1 MKGLLKLPL
10 WTLVMLLVS
19 CNHHE
24 LCYHHPHTAQVRV
37 NVDWTE
43 FVEEDPTGMTVM
55 VYPAD
60 GGKPY
65 ISLTHTL
72 DHASFNLP
80 EGVYHTLAFNQSESE
95 FGTLEFRQME
105 KYDKAEVVS
114 ATQDSRWYEGRADG
128 GRVVTQPEWI
138 ATHREEGAEVTRQ
151 MVEEVRPEGKYRT
164 GDAMDYVLSSLVPRN
179 IVYTIHVRVYIKGI
193 YNLRSARAALDG
205 MAEGYR
211 FAEACPSE
219 VTAIYLMEDWNLVV
233 DKTDPTRGYIETDL
247 YCFGLPKGH
256 EGVAEENLFDLSLLL
271 VDNKTLLHF
280 PFMVGDKFDHLEADI
295 SLSLNMEMEVELAEV
310 LPDVKPEG
318 GSGSGFDA
326 SVEDWGEEIEYDISM

>member
-1 MKGLLKLPL
+1 MRVQLFSLLGVL
-10 WTLVMLLVS
+10 MLLVS

-24 LCYHHPHTAQVRV
+24 LCYSHPHTAKVRV
-37 NVDWTE
+37 NVDWSE

-65 ISLTHTL
+65 TVLTHTL
-72 DHASFNLP
+72 DGASFNLF
-80 EGVYHTLAFNQSESE
+80 EGVYHTLAFNQSVSE
-95 FGTLEFRQME
+95 FGSLEFRQME

-138 ATHREEGAEVTRQ
+138 GSHREEGAMVTRQ
-151 MVEEVRPEGKYRT
+151 MVQAMRQEGKYRS
-164 GDAMDYVLSSLVPRN
+164 GEGAEYVLSNLVPQN
-179 IVYTIHVRVYIKGI
+179 MVYTVHARVYVEGI

-211 FAEACPSE
+211 FAMARPSH
-219 VTAIYLMEDWNLVV
+219 VSATYLMEEWEMTV
-233 DKTDPTRGYIETDL
+233 DKSDPTRGYIDTYL
-247 YCFGLPKGH
+247 YCFGLPDGH
-256 EGVAEENLFDLSLLL
+256 QGTADENLFTLSVLL
-271 VDNKTLLHF
+271 VDNKTVLNF
-280 PFMVGDKFDHLEADI
+280 PFMVGDKFEQGDT
-295 SLSLNMEMEVELAEV
+295 SVRLSLNLELELAEP

-326 SVEDWGEEIEYDISM
+326 TVEDWGEEIEHDIQM

>member
-1 MKGLLKLPL
+1 MRVQLFSLLGVL
-10 WTLVMLLVS
+10 MLLVS

-24 LCYHHPHTAQVRV
+24 LCYSHPHTAKVRV
-37 NVDWTE
+37 NVDWSE

-65 ISLTHTL
+65 TVLTHTL
-72 DHASFNLP
+72 DGASFNLF
-80 EGVYHTLAFNQSESE
+80 EGVYHTLAFNQSVSE
-95 FGTLEFRQME
+95 FGSLEFRQME

-138 ATHREEGAEVTRQ
+138 GSHREEGAMVTRQ
-151 MVEEVRPEGKYRT
+151 MVQAMRQEGKYRS
-164 GDAMDYVLSSLVPRN
+164 GEGAEYVLSNLVPQN
-179 IVYTIHVRVYIKGI
+179 MVYTVHARVYVEGI

-211 FAEACPSE
+211 FAMAQPSH
-219 VTAIYLMEDWNLVV
+219 VSATYLMEEWEMTV
-233 DKTDPTRGYIETDL
+233 DKSDPTRGYIDTYL
-247 YCFGLPKGH
+247 YCFGLPDGH
-256 EGVAEENLFDLSLLL
+256 QGTADENLFTLSVLL
-271 VDNKTLLHF
+271 VDNKTVLNF
-280 PFMVGDKFDHLEADI
+280 PFMVGDKFEQGDT
-295 SLSLNMEMEVELAEV
+295 SVRLSLNLELELAEP

-326 SVEDWGEEIEYDISM
+326 TVEDWGEEIEHDIQM

>member
-1 MKGLLKLPL
+1 MRVQLFSLLGVL
-10 WTLVMLLVS
+10 MLLVS

-24 LCYHHPHTAQVRV
+24 LCYSHPHTAKVRV
-37 NVDWTE
+37 NVDWSE

-65 ISLTHTL
+65 TVLTHTL
-72 DHASFNLP
+72 DGASFNLP
-80 EGVYHTLAFNQSESE
+80 EGVYHTLAFNQSVSE
-95 FGTLEFRQME
+95 FGSLEFRQME

-138 ATHREEGAEVTRQ
+138 ASHREEGAMVTRQ
-151 MVEEVRPEGKYRT
+151 MVQAMRPEGKYRS
-164 GDAMDYVLSSLVPRN
+164 GKDAEYVLSNLVPQN
-179 IVYTIHVRVYIKGI
+179 MVYTVHVRVYVEGI

-211 FAEACPSE
+211 FAMARPSH
-219 VTAIYLMEDWNLVV
+219 VSATYLMEEWEMTV
-233 DKTDPTRGYIETDL
+233 DKSDPTRGYIDTYL
-247 YCFGLPKGH
+247 YCFGLPDGH
-256 EGVAEENLFDLSLLL
+256 QGTADENQFTLSVLL
-271 VDNKTLLHF
+271 VDNKTVLNF
-280 PFMVGDKFDHLEADI
+280 PFMVGDKFEQGDT
-295 SLSLNMEMEVELAEV
+295 SVRLSLNLELELTDP

-326 SVEDWGEEIEYDISM
+326 TVEDWGEEIEHDIQM

>member
-1 MKGLLKLPL
+1 MRVQLFSLLGVL
-10 WTLVMLLVS
+10 MLLVS

-24 LCYHHPHTAQVRV
+24 LCYSHPHTAKVRV
-37 NVDWTE
+37 NVDWSE

-65 ISLTHTL
+65 TVLTHTL
-72 DHASFNLP
+72 DGASFNLF
-80 EGVYHTLAFNQSESE
+80 EGVYHTLAFNQSVSE
-95 FGTLEFRQME
+95 FGSLEFRQME

-138 ATHREEGAEVTRQ
+138 GSHREEGAMVTRQ
-151 MVEEVRPEGKYRT
+151 MVQAMRQEGKYRS
-164 GDAMDYVLSSLVPRN
+164 GEGAEYVLSNLVPQN
-179 IVYTIHVRVYIKGI
+179 MVYTVHARVYIEGI

-211 FAEACPSE
+211 FAMARPSH
-219 VTAIYLMEDWNLVV
+219 VSATYLMEEWEMTV
-233 DKTDPTRGYIETDL
+233 DKSDPTRGYIDTYL
-247 YCFGLPKGH
+247 YCFGLPDGH
-256 EGVAEENLFDLSLLL
+256 QGTADENLFTLSVLL
-271 VDNKTLLHF
+271 VDNKTVLNF
-280 PFMVGDKFDHLEADI
+280 PFMVGDKFEQGDT
-295 SLSLNMEMEVELAEV
+295 SVRLSLNLELELAEP

-326 SVEDWGEEIEYDISM
+326 TVEDWGEEIEHDIQM

>member
-1 MKGLLKLPL
+1 MRVQLFLLLGVL
-10 WTLVMLLVS
+10 MLLVS

-24 LCYHHPHTAQVRV
+24 LCYSHPHTAKVRV
-37 NVDWTE
+37 NVDWSE

-65 ISLTHTL
+65 TVLTHAL
-72 DHASFNLP
+72 DGASFNLP
-80 EGVYHTLAFNQSESE
+80 EGVYHTLAFNQSVSE
-95 FGTLEFRQME
+95 FGSLEFRQME

-138 ATHREEGAEVTRQ
+138 GSHCEEGAMVTRQ
-151 MVEEVRPEGKYRT
+151 MVQAMRQEGKYRS
-164 GDAMDYVLSSLVPRN
+164 GEGAEYVLSNLVPQN
-179 IVYTIHVRVYIKGI
+179 MVYTVHARVYVEGI

-211 FAEACPSE
+211 FAMARPSH
-219 VTAIYLMEDWNLVV
+219 VSATYLMEEWEMTV
-233 DKTDPTRGYIETDL
+233 DKSDPTRGYIDTYL
-247 YCFGLPKGH
+247 YCFGLPDGH
-256 EGVAEENLFDLSLLL
+256 QGTADENLFTLSVLL
-271 VDNKTLLHF
+271 VDNKTVLNF
-280 PFMVGDKFDHLEADI
+280 PFMVGDKFERGDT
-295 SLSLNMEMEVELAEV
+295 SVRLSLNLELELAEP

-326 SVEDWGEEIEYDISM
+326 TVEDWGEEIEHDIQM

>member
-1 MKGLLKLPL
+1 MRPMVLSLLGLLL
-10 WTLVMLLVS
+10 LLVS
-19 CNHHE
+19 CNHKE
-24 LCYHHPHTAQVRV
+24 LCYSHPHTAKVRV
-37 NVDWTE
+37 NVDWSE

-65 ISLTHTL
+65 TVLTHTL
-72 DHASFNLP
+72 DGASFNLP
-80 EGVYHTLAFNQSESE
+80 EGVYHTLAFNQSVSE

-114 ATQDSRWYEGRADG
+114 VTQDSRWYEGRADG

-138 ATHREEGAEVTRQ
+138 ASHREEGAMVTRQ
-151 MVEEVRPEGKYRT
+151 MVEAMRPEGKYRT
-164 GDAMDYVLSSLVPRN
+164 GDAMGYVLSSLVPHN
-179 IVYTIHVRVYIKGI
+179 IIYTVHVRVYIDGI

-211 FAEACPSE
+211 FATARPSD
-219 VTAIYLMEDWNLVV
+219 VTATYLMEEWKLTIDEN
-233 DKTDPTRGYIETDL
+233 DPTRGHIDTDL
-247 YCFGLPKGH
+247 YCFGLPYGH
-256 EGVAEENLFDLSLLL
+256 QGAEEENRFDLSVLL
-271 VDNKTLLHF
+271 VDNKTILDF
-280 PFMVGDKFDHLEADI
+280 PFMVGDRFESLDASVSLKLYLEFK
-295 SLSLNMEMEVELAEV
+295 LTNP

-326 SVEDWGEEIEYDISM
+326 SVEDWGEEIEHDVQM

>member
-1 MKGLLKLPL
+1 MRVQLFSLLGVL
-10 WTLVMLLVS
+10 MLLVS

-24 LCYHHPHTAQVRV
+24 LCYSHPHTAKVRV
-37 NVDWTE
+37 NVDWSE

-65 ISLTHTL
+65 TVLTHTL
-72 DHASFNLP
+72 DGASFNLP
-80 EGVYHTLAFNQSESE
+80 EGVYHTLAFNQSVSE
-95 FGTLEFRQME
+95 FGSLEFRQME

-138 ATHREEGAEVTRQ
+138 GSHREEGVMVTRQ
-151 MVEEVRPEGKYRT
+151 MVQAMRQEGKYRS
-164 GDAMDYVLSSLVPRN
+164 GEGAEYVLSNLVPQN
-179 IVYTIHVRVYIKGI
+179 MVYTVHARVYIEGI

-211 FAEACPSE
+211 FAMARPSH
-219 VTAIYLMEDWNLVV
+219 VSATYLMEEWEMTV
-233 DKTDPTRGYIETDL
+233 DKSDPTRGYIDTYL
-247 YCFGLPKGH
+247 YCFGLPDGH
-256 EGVAEENLFDLSLLL
+256 QGTADENQFTLSVLL
-271 VDNKTLLHF
+271 VDNKTVLNF
-280 PFMVGDKFDHLEADI
+280 PFMVGDKFEQGDT
-295 SLSLNMEMEVELAEV
+295 SVRLSLNLELELAEP

-326 SVEDWGEEIEYDISM
+326 TVEDWGEEIEHDIQM

>member
-1 MKGLLKLPL
+1 MRVQLFSLLGVL
-10 WTLVMLLVS
+10 MLLVS

-24 LCYHHPHTAQVRV
+24 LCYSHPHTAKVRV
-37 NVDWTE
+37 NVDWSE

-65 ISLTHTL
+65 TVLTHTL
-72 DHASFNLP
+72 DGASFNLP
-80 EGVYHTLAFNQSESE
+80 EGVYHTLAFNQSVSE
-95 FGTLEFRQME
+95 FGSLEFRQME

-138 ATHREEGAEVTRQ
+138 GSHREEGAMVTRQ
-151 MVEEVRPEGKYRT
+151 MVESMRPEGKYRS
-164 GDAMDYVLSSLVPRN
+164 GEGAEYVLSNLVPQN
-179 IVYTIHVRVYIKGI
+179 MVYTVHARVYVEGI

-211 FAEACPSE
+211 FAMARPSH
-219 VTAIYLMEDWNLVV
+219 VSATYLMEEWEMTV
-233 DKTDPTRGYIETDL
+233 DKSDPTRGYIDTYL
-247 YCFGLPKGH
+247 YCFGLPDGH
-256 EGVAEENLFDLSLLL
+256 QGTADENLFTLSVLL
-271 VDNKTLLHF
+271 VDNKTVLNF
-280 PFMVGDKFDHLEADI
+280 PFMVGDKFEQGDT
-295 SLSLNMEMEVELAEV
+295 SVRLSLNLELELAEP

-326 SVEDWGEEIEYDISM
+326 VVEDWGEEIEHDIQM